1 MTATA
6 TVVLNRCECSGSRAH
21 HAVGD
26 SCWCER
32 CLQLDEDARCVSFRA
47 AVAGPK
53 TPPPVQRR
61 ITRTGAGHSLTA
73 QQAGE
78 AALYRSG
85 TLRREMYDALS
96 VRGLHGFTDDELEQH
111 FQKSHQTISSARNTL
126 SSDGHI
132 ADSGERRPTRTGN
145 EATVWVLTKL
155 LAPAPAPEASE
166 VSDAVQDALFGGEVE
181 EEAPPVVPVI
191 SPAVKRV
198 AGILA
203 KRYGGVWSAHVS
215 QAEMIAIALKSYE
228 P

>member
-26 SCWCER
+26 NCWCEK

-47 AVAGPK
+47 ALAGP
-53 TPPPVQRR
+53 TAPPPIQRK

-85 TLRREMYDALS
+85 TLRREMYEALS
-96 VRGLHGFTDDELEQH
+96 ARGLQGFTDDELEQH

-132 ADSGERRPTRTGN
+132 VDGGERRPTRTGN

-155 LAPAPAPEASE
+155 VSPAPEEPE
-166 VSDAVQDALFGGEVE
+166 VADVVQDALFGGEPE
-181 EEAPPVVPVI
+181 DETPPVAPVI

-203 KRYGGVWSAHVS
+203 KRYGGIWSAHVS
-215 QAEMIAIALKSYE
+215 QAEIIAIALKSYE